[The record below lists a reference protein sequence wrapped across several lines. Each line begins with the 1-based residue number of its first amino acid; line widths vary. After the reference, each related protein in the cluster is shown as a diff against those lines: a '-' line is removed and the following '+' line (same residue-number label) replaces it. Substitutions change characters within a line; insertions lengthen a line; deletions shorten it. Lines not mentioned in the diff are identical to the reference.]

1 MRSQAF
7 FAALVAVMAM
17 CVAPT
22 IAAPTSRGVAL
33 AERGQLYARETTTV
47 CGVSIRLTANCAGRK
62 NPVHLGKRALL
73 ERSGSDSEHSSSHE
87 SQDSK
92 GNSQGS
98 SFKPG
103 SSQGASSDSENE
115 FAKEETECDHAV
127 ELQLL
132 KFSAESNGF
141 CDAMK
146 ELAEL
151 TGVSLEKYLEDL
163 KGMINQQTNFYPIPK
178 SWNQQKNAA
187 TMKFRT
193 GGGTSQAPLLPH
205 DHDKQIIWGY
215 LKQYVNSGPVK
226 AMAPTLAS
234 KLDTEMHKIVT
245 DAEAAA
251 KKKQPAKAKEATDA
265 AAKFKPAVHS
275 MATVWTQYIAYIDRL
290 AAST

>member
-7 FAALVAVMAM
+7 FAALVVVMAM

-22 IAAPTSRGVAL
+22 IAAPTSRGIAL

-73 ERSGSDSEHSSSHE
+73 ERSGSESGSSKEDSQS
-87 SQDSK
+87 
-92 GNSQGS
+92 S

-151 TGVSLEKYLEDL
+151 TGVSMEKYLEEL

-193 GGGTSQAPLLPH
+193 GGGTSQAALLPH

-265 AAKFKPAVHS
+265 AAKFKSTVHN